1 MPSQQLQA
9 ENQALRQQLESLL
22 REARANELKM
32 RRFDELEHRLIG
44 ADSLSELFRVL
55 LLEYKQAFKLEAVTL
70 SLVDAENEV
79 SRILEPQLRDEP
91 SLANLSLQPSAATL
105 QALYGASVGPRLGAF
120 DAELHAPL
128 FKNEATAI
136 ASVALLPLSRHGE
149 LIGSLHFGS
158 QDPQR
163 YDSASGTNF
172 LERLAGVIAVCLDSA
187 LSQERLKLAGL
198 TDMLTGVHN
207 RRYFEDRCVVEIT
220 QARRYEHPLACMFLD
235 IDHFKQINDR
245 HGHAAGDTVLRG
257 VGALIKAQLRAG
269 DTIARIG
276 GEEFVVLLPRAS
288 AQHAR
293 EIAERI
299 RQCIAAQRF
308 SAADDQPIQITISIG
323 LTMLQ
328 KEAAGT
334 PPSAIAAR
342 LVAAADG
349 ALYQAKHSGRARVV
363 SAE

>member
-1 MPSQQLQA
+1 MPNSQLQA
-9 ENQALRQQLESLL
+9 ENQALRQQLETLL

-44 ADSLSELFRVL
+44 AASLSELFNVL
-55 LLEYKQAFKLEAVTL
+55 LFEYRQAFGLESVTL
-70 SLVDAENEV
+70 SLVDADQEL
-79 SRILEPQLRDEP
+79 SQILELELREQGSLSNLNLLP
-91 SLANLSLQPSAATL
+91 SMQTLREIYGATL
-105 QALYGASVGPRLGAF
+105 RPYLGAF
-120 DAELHAPL
+120 DRRLHAEL
-128 FKNEATAI
+128 FKGDTRGI
-136 ASVALLPLSRHGE
+136 ASMALLPLSRHGE
-149 LIGSLHFGS
+149 LIGSLHFGAK
-158 QDPQR
+158 DVQR

-187 LSQERLKLAGL
+187 LNQERLKLAGL

-207 RRYFEDRCVVEIT
+207 RRYFEDRCVIEVT
-220 QARRYEHPLACMFLD
+220 QARRYEHSLACMFLD

-276 GEEFVVLLPRAS
+276 GEEFVVLLPRANALQS
-288 AQHAR
+288 R

-299 RQCIAAQRF
+299 RQRIAAQTF
-308 SAADDQPIQITISIG
+308 SAKADQTVKITISIG
-323 LTMLQ
+323 LAMLQ
-328 KEAAGT
+328 KEPAGT
-334 PPSAIAAR
+334 PPPAIAER

-349 ALYQAKHSGRARVV
+349 ALYQAKHSGRDRVV